1 MLEFYP
7 KLARIINNGKSRSVL
22 LTGNINDLFFDGKE
36 FVPLV
41 DFLAAKCQIPATD
54 TNRGVTVV
62 VYEINRSVR
71 VVNNE
76 AELRAAFNEF
86 KGINQPIGRQG
97 IMGSRK
103 EAPAPVNDFDTLI
116 AQTVDNPTLAME
128 FLRQLTVATRK
139 MKLKN
144 DLVIVV
150 EAADFLLPIGQTATL
165 GWADRRRCAV
175 VQDWLSDP
183 KFMNGHDS
191 VIFMAETRGL
201 VNQSV
206 AQLPQLLEVQISSP
220 NTEERK
226 QFRTTVFPNLKT
238 LERIDEMTAGLS
250 LHGYRQLLCD
260 GETITVG
267 DVVDKVAEFITSQIG
282 EDVVE
287 FKKPSHFLKDV
298 VGFSQIKKFL
308 EEEFIP
314 RIKAGGDEALSG
326 AAIGGPIGGGKTF
339 IMEATVTELDMP
351 VMVLKNMRSQ
361 WFGQTDVTFERIRRV
376 AEALDR
382 LAIFVDEAD
391 TQFGGVGADTHE
403 TERRLTGK
411 VQAMMSDPRLKGKVI
426 WLLMTARINLLSAD
440 IRRPGRV
447 GDLIIPILDPEGDD
461 QRDFIKWMMKPTG
474 VELTPDQIND
484 WMANT
489 CKGWSAASYSSMR
502 SRLKAKKVK
511 TLDEALAI
519 IDDMIEPNIGDT
531 RRYQTLQALTNCTRK
546 SLLPSWFRNGKA
558 SEFQKEMEQLERKL
572 SL

>member
-7 KLARIINNGKSRSVL
+7 KLAKIINNGKSRSVL

-36 FVPLV
+36 CVPLV
-41 DFLAAKCQIPATD
+41 DYLATKCQIAATE

-62 VYEINRSVR
+62 VYEINRAVR

-76 AELRAAFNEF
+76 DELRNAFNEF
-86 KGINQPIGRQG
+86 KGINPRRQVT
-97 IMGSRK
+97 SLARQK
-103 EAPAPVNDFDTLI
+103 ETAPNPNDFDTLI
-116 AQTVDNPTLAME
+116 GQTVENPTLAME
-128 FLRQLTVATRK
+128 FLRQLALVGRK

-144 DLVIVV
+144 DLVIVI
-150 EAADFLLPIGQTATL
+150 EAADFLLPVGQTATL
-165 GWADRRRCAV
+165 GWADRRRIAV

-201 VNQSV
+201 INSSI

-220 NTEERK
+220 NVEERR

-238 LERIDEMTAGLS
+238 LDRIDEMTAGLS

-260 GETITVG
+260 GEGITVA

-287 FKKPSHFLKDV
+287 FKKPNHRLDDV
-298 VGFSQIKKFL
+298 VGFRQIKKFL
-308 EEEFIP
+308 RDEFIP
-314 RIKAGGDEALSG
+314 RIKAGGDEALAG

-339 IMEATVTELDMP
+339 IMEAAVTELDMP
-351 VMVLKNMRSQ
+351 VMVLKNLRSQ

-411 VQAMMSDPRLKGKVI
+411 IQAMMSDPRLKGKIV

-447 GDLIIPILDPEGDD
+447 GDLIIPILDPEGED
-461 QRDFIKWMMKPTG
+461 QKDFIHWMMKPVG
-474 VELTPDQIND
+474 IDLNEGEMQKLVEVTKDY
-484 WMANT
+484 
-489 CKGWSAASYSSMR
+489 SAASYASLR

-511 TLDEALAI
+511 TYQDALAVL
-519 IDDMIEPNIGDT
+519 DDMIDPNIGDT
-531 RRYQTLQALTNCTRK
+531 RRYQTLQALVNCTRR
-546 SLLPSWFRNGKA
+546 SLLPEWFKA
-558 SEFQKEMEQLERKL
+558 DPAKFKKEMDALELKV
-572 SL
+572 